1 MTGVMQMMVAQA
13 PKPGT
18 PNVSGISGATGTN
31 TGAPQ
36 STTLVVAANGDC
48 NSNYGDGAGGTATD
62 SGSWLSPKVGMGRF
76 SCRVT
81 ATAGTLDIGT
91 SGVWQDMS
99 VNRTFGVTDGAVGG
113 GAKSATVT
121 LEIARTADTATVLAT
136 KTGIVL
142 SAAAL

>member
-13 PKPGT
+13 PIPGT
-18 PNVSGISGATGTN
+18 PNVAGVNGNSGTN
-31 TGAPQ
+31 VGAPQ
-36 STTLVVAANGDC
+36 STTLVVKADG
-48 NSNYGDGAGGTATD
+48 STEVNYGDGAGGTATD
-62 SGSWLSPKVGMGRF
+62 IASWLSPKVGMGRF

-99 VNRTFGVTDGAVGG
+99 VDRTFGVTDNVVGG

>member
-13 PKPGT
+13 PIPGT
-18 PNVSGISGATGTN
+18 PDVSSVSGNSGTN

-36 STTLVVAANGDC
+36 STTLVIKANGDVEV
-48 NSNYGDGAGGTATD
+48 NYGDGAGGTATD
-62 SGSWLSPKVGMGRF
+62 IASWLSPKVGMGRF

-99 VNRTFGVTDGAVGG
+99 VDRTFGVTDNVVG

-136 KTGIVL
+136 KTGIDL
-142 SAAAL
+142 TAAAL